1 LFAVQFFVLIIFAYS
16 VPPEALKVSSFQSS
30 KFKQP
35 RKASFA
41 ASVSPAVAASAFR
54 SLAFSCAGT
63 APARGRPGEAG
74 RLEEIEVIP
83 GSIRRGAGWPWV
95 SIGWRRAA
103 RLQLV
108 AAEAR

>member
-1 LFAVQFFVLIIFAYS
+1 LFAVQFFGHLIFAYS

-35 RKASFA
+35 RKASFT
-41 ASVSPAVAASAFR
+41 ASVSPAVAASASR

-74 RLEEIEVIP
+74 PLEEIEMIP
-83 GSIRRGAGWPWV
+83 GSIRRGA
-95 SIGWRRAA
+95 S
-103 RLQLV
+103 QSD
-108 AAEAR
+108 